1 MPIQRRAFTTLKSAR
16 LYSTINRFDPVPILP
31 TGDVETFR
39 TQYFN
44 PGRPVLFPRKHFS
57 GSLPAVQKWFKP
69 RNAVQNTWQLD
80 KEYLS
85 QFGDTLVPLEL
96 TTPTPPAL
104 SPQQAETTTAQ
115 KEPSETFHR
124 FHAPLS
130 LFLGWTSRRL
140 THLQIDPEARLY
152 LAQASIS
159 DLPKGLSAD
168 LSTPK
173 VVRKAGKGDL
183 YDANIWIGVPP
194 TCTPLHKD
202 PNPNLFVQMAGEKV
216 VRLFEPEVGRGIYER
231 VRMLHGDGRASVRG
245 AEMMVGEE
253 AKALEEEVWGEGQ
266 EKGWEAQLNRG
277 DGLFIPLGW
286 WHSIRGVGEGV
297 SGSVRYLPRWS
308 DSGSVLLIKTRMH
321 RSTGGFD
328 DREHL
333 D

>member
-1 MPIQRRAFTTLKSAR
+1 MPIQRRAFVALKSAR
-16 LYSTINRFDPVPILP
+16 FYSTANRFDPVSTLP
-31 TGDVETFR
+31 SADIETFR

-44 PGRPVLFPRKHFS
+44 PGRPVLFPRQHFS

-69 RNAVQNTWQLD
+69 RSAVQKDKSIWQLN

-85 QFGDTLVPLEL
+85 EYGDTLVPLEL
-96 TTPTPPAL
+96 TTPTPPM
-104 SPQQAETTTAQ
+104 SPPQLENNDAAQ

-130 LFLGWTSRRL
+130 FFLGWTSRRL

-159 DLPKGLSAD
+159 DLPKRLAAD
-168 LSTPK
+168 LPTPK
-173 VVRKAGKGDL
+173 IVEKAGRGDL
-183 YDANIWIGVPP
+183 YDANVWIGVPP

-216 VRLFEPEVGRGIYER
+216 VRLFEPKLGRGIYER

-253 AKALEEEVWGEGQ
+253 ARALEEQVWGEGQ
-266 EKGWEAQLNRG
+266 EKGWEARLNRG

-286 WHSIRGVGEGV
+286 WHSIKGVGEGV
-297 SGSVRYLPRWS
+297 TGSVRYAP
-308 DSGSVLLIKTRMH
+308 
-321 RSTGGFD
+321 GGAVTESFC
-328 DREHL
+328 
-333 D
+333 